1 MDKLTQL
8 RVPPAWATA
17 LTACLDEPPP
27 TRRPMR
33 VWWAALVITLAGA
46 SSVATYLIYEGLHH
60 AH

>member
-27 TRRPMR
+27 TRHRIR
-33 VWWAALVITLAGA
+33 AGWVALVITLAGA
-46 SSVATYLIYEGLHH
+46 FGVAFYLIYQGLHH
-60 AH
+60 A